1 MKVTGF
7 TIIKNAIK
15 FDFPVVEAIRSVLP
29 VCDDFVVAVGDG
41 EDHTRALIAAIDPKI
56 RIIDTV
62 WNKKLNEGGAVLAD
76 ETNKAFRAISE
87 DTDWC
92 FYIQGDE
99 VMHEKYLETVRKG
112 MQQWKDDKRVDGL
125 LFKYLHFYG
134 SYDYVGASS
143 KWYRNEIR
151 IIRNDK
157 SIYSYLDAQGFRKGN
172 DEKLNVKA
180 LDAHIYHY
188 GWVREPATMNAKV
201 LHSGN
206 YWGGEGFEEKKYQ
219 HMYEGGFDYSQ
230 VDMLEKFRGTHP
242 SVMQERI
249 QRMNWAFRHDLTYNK
264 LGWKDKA
271 KNLLEKIT
279 GRRFFD
285 YRNYKLLR

>member
-1 MKVTGF
+1 VKVTGF

-15 FDFPVVEAIRSVLP
+15 FDFPVEEAIRSVLP
-29 VCDDFVVAVGDG
+29 VCDDFVVAVGES
-41 EDHTRALIAAIDPKI
+41 EDDTRAMIASIDPKI
-56 RIIDTV
+56 RIIDTI

-87 DTDWC
+87 DSDWC

-99 VMHEKYLETVRKG
+99 VMHEKYIDTVQKG

-125 LFKYLHFYG
+125 LLKYLHFYG

-151 IIRNDK
+151 IIRNNK

-180 LDAHIYHY
+180 LDAYIYHY
-188 GWVREPATMNAKV
+188 GWVREPATMKSKMHYTGYYWAGTDIPEASEV
-201 LHSGN
+201 SYSG
-206 YWGGEGFEEKKYQ
+206 K
-219 HMYEGGFDYSQ
+219 FDYSQ
-230 VDMLEKFRGTHP
+230 INALEKFTGTHP
-242 SVMQERI
+242 EVMQQRI
-249 QRMNWAFRHDLTYNK
+249 AKKNWKFEYDLSYNR
-264 LGWKDKA
+264 LSVKDRF
-271 KNLLEKIT
+271 KNLVEKFT
-279 GRRFFD
+279 GKRPFD
-285 YRNYKLLR
+285 YANYKII